1 MSTTTPI
8 RTMFNSRIEPRRV
21 VLAAVLALV
30 SALSLSFATAPGA
43 DASVN
48 RFYNICVQTGTA
60 AGAGTDSNVEV
71 RIGGTKASTGWLVL
85 DDSRDNF
92 ENGTNECFGMWST
105 DVGSVTSVTV
115 WTDGNRN
122 WFLSYIAVNGQIA
135 GFNNWV
141 PIGSTHIWAA

>member
-1 MSTTTPI
+1 MPVTTPL
-8 RTMFNSRIEPRRV
+8 RRMFNRRSEARRAA
-21 VLAAVLALV
+21 LATALALV
-30 SALSLSFATAPGA
+30 SALTLSFAMAPA
-43 DASVN
+43 ANASPN

-71 RIGGTKASTGWLVL
+71 RIGGTQAATGWIVL

-92 ENGTNECFGMWST
+92 ENGTNECFGVWST
-105 DVGSVTSVTV
+105 DVGSITSVTV

-122 WFLSYIAVNGQIA
+122 WFLSYISVNGQIA